1 MSCIPLR
8 ERILIEFQIYSYDA
22 YSDIKCDKFESY
34 VQNFATYLVG
44 RILPR

>member
-8 ERILIEFQIYSYDA
+8 ERILIEFQIYDA

-34 VQNFATYLVG
+34 VQNSATYLVG